1 MTTIQADARTRRPRL
16 SGFVAATLLIVA
28 ASYAL
33 SALSAR
39 TAVTAPVAAPPIGVA
54 TTPIDLPGDAPI
66 AGAGGPTT
74 GSMARIDR
82 SIAAWSKNL
91 AANPRDFISATNLA
105 TLFHGRGRLS
115 YDLTDHERAL
125 AAARKAI
132 EIEPSHA
139 PARALEAA
147 ILFTLHDFDGSF
159 NAADALVRED
169 PAQTGA
175 LATRFDAGL
184 ELGRVDDARAD
195 LERLLAIG
203 GPGVRIREARLA
215 SVIGDRDAALA
226 QARAARSEALADE
239 SPDAAFYAHAVG
251 EYARLAGDA
260 TSARMAFVEALTR
273 RPDDPGSLVGLARI
287 DAFEGRLEAAITGL
301 SHATEV
307 APQPEALALLG
318 DLLTAAGRPEA
329 AEAFET
335 IRFIE
340 RLGDIQATTYDRQLV
355 RFELDHGGDMAGALE
370 RARAS
375 LAAQPDASGHDL
387 VAWALYRLGR
397 YDDAVSEIA
406 AARSLGAD
414 DARLRFHEGAALAAL
429 GATDDAERL
438 LTSALDLGPAL
449 DPIER
454 AGAERLLRP

>member
-1 MTTIQADARTRRPRL
+1 MTTTQAVVRTRRPRPI
-16 SGFVAATLLIVA
+16 GFVAATLLIVA
-28 ASYAL
+28 ASYGL
-33 SALSAR
+33 SVLSSR
-39 TAVTAPVAAPPIGVA
+39 TPVTTPDAAPLIGVA
-54 TTPIDLPGDAPI
+54 TTPIDPPGDAPI

-74 GSMARIDR
+74 GSIARIDR

-125 AAARKAI
+125 AAARTAI

-147 ILFTLHDFDGSF
+147 ILVTLHDFDGAF
-159 NAADALVRED
+159 AAADALVRED

-175 LATRFDAGL
+175 LATRFDAEL

-195 LERLLAIG
+195 LERLLSIG

-215 SVIGDRDAALA
+215 SVTGDPA
-226 QARAARSEALADE
+226 EALAKARTARSGALVDA
-239 SPDAAFYAHAVG
+239 SSDAAFYAHAVG

-260 TSARMAFVEALTR
+260 TSARMAFVDALAL

-287 DAFEGRLEAAITGL
+287 DAFEGRLEAAIAGL
-301 SHATEV
+301 SHATEI

-318 DLLTAAGRPEA
+318 DLLTAAGKPAA
-329 AEAFET
+329 AEAYET

-340 RLGDIQATTYDRQLV
+340 QLDDIQATTYDRQLV

-375 LAAQPDASGHDL
+375 LAEQPDASGHDL
-387 VAWALYRLGR
+387 AAWALFRLGR
-397 YDDAVSEIA
+397 YDEAVAEIA

-414 DARLRFHEGAALAAL
+414 DARLRFHEGAILAAL
-429 GATDDAERL
+429 GAIDDAERL

-454 AGAERLLRP
+454 AGAEGLLRP